1 MTQSELLLMLT
12 YVLGSATDNYDC
24 MFRVAC
30 EDPAKAKDYLNASN
44 MLLKG
49 AKYAKKFISYNP
61 KYEDVVRGLHD
72 AVSHKK
78 SGGDCRARYVCS
90 DVPNL

>member
-1 MTQSELLLMLT
+1 
-12 YVLGSATDNYDC
+12 V
-24 MFRVAC
+24 
-30 EDPAKAKDYLNASN
+30 KAKDYLNASN

-78 SGGDCRARYVCS
+78 NGGDCRARYICT